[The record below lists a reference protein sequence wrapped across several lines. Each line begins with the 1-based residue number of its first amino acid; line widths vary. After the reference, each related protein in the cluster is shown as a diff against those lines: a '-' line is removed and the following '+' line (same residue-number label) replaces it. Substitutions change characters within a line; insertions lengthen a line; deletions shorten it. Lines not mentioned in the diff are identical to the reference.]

1 VPTAAEA
8 GIKDFVVDSWFG
20 LVVPAGT
27 PDAIVDRLNAEVVR
41 IGALPE
47 VRERLEAQGLS
58 VTTST
63 REAFAKT
70 IKDDYARWAK
80 VVDAAGAK
88 LY

>member
-1 VPTAAEA
+1 
-8 GIKDFVVDSWFG
+8 
-20 LVVPAGT
+20 
-27 PDAIVDRLNAEVVR
+27 LNAEVVR

-47 VRERLEAQGLS
+47 VKERLEAQGLS

-63 REAFAKT
+63 RDAFAKT
-70 IKDDYARWAK
+70 IKDDYARWGK